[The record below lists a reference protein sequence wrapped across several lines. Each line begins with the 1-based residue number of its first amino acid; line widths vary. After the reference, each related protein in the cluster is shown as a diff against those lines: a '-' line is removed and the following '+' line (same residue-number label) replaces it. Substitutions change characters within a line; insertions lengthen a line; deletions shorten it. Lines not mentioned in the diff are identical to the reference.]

1 MGLWSRG
8 GSGLEEGL
16 WSGGRE
22 WPGGRG
28 CGLEEGVVWRKGCGL
43 GRLWSRG
50 RGVVWR
56 KGCGLG
62 RLWSRGGSGLEEGL
76 WSREAVV

>member
-1 MGLWSRG
+1 MIWRKGCSLEG
-8 GSGLEEGL
+8 GA
-16 WSGGRE
+16 GG
-22 WPGGRG
+22 WG
-28 CGLEEGVVWRKGCGL
+28 CGLEE
-43 GRLWSRG
+43 
-50 RGVVWR
+50 GVVWR